1 MKFFFNIKSL
11 FIILILLI
19 ITSKTYAEQY
29 IAFIDL
35 DFIIKNSQ
43 VGKTAFS
50 QLKKKKK
57 LFINELSKGK
67 KNLNDMEAQ
76 IISQKNVL
84 DESQYK
90 NKIIELRK
98 KINEYNVNKE
108 NKNKE
113 ISSYALKFNNKIISL
128 VNPIISDYSK
138 EKAISIILQKKNIVI
153 GRNDLDITKDI
164 LAELDKKIKSINL
177 DKL

>member
-50 QLKKKKK
+50 QLEKKKT
-57 LFINELSKGK
+57 FH
-67 KNLNDMEAQ
+67 Q
-76 IISQKNVL
+76 
-84 DESQYK
+84 
-90 NKIIELRK
+90 
-98 KINEYNVNKE
+98 
-108 NKNKE
+108 
-113 ISSYALKFNNKIISL
+113 
-128 VNPIISDYSK
+128 
-138 EKAISIILQKKNIVI
+138 
-153 GRNDLDITKDI
+153 
-164 LAELDKKIKSINL
+164 
-177 DKL
+177 

>member
-50 QLKKKKK
+50 QLEKKKKT
-57 LFINELSKGK
+57 FH
-67 KNLNDMEAQ
+67 Q
-76 IISQKNVL
+76 
-84 DESQYK
+84 
-90 NKIIELRK
+90 
-98 KINEYNVNKE
+98 
-108 NKNKE
+108 
-113 ISSYALKFNNKIISL
+113 
-128 VNPIISDYSK
+128 
-138 EKAISIILQKKNIVI
+138 
-153 GRNDLDITKDI
+153 
-164 LAELDKKIKSINL
+164 
-177 DKL
+177 

>member
-50 QLKKKKK
+50 QLEKKKN
-57 LFINELSKGK
+57 F
-67 KNLNDMEAQ
+67 
-76 IISQKNVL
+76 
-84 DESQYK
+84 
-90 NKIIELRK
+90 
-98 KINEYNVNKE
+98 
-108 NKNKE
+108 
-113 ISSYALKFNNKIISL
+113 SSMNYLK
-128 VNPIISDYSK
+128 
-138 EKAISIILQKKNIVI
+138 
-153 GRNDLDITKDI
+153 
-164 LAELDKKIKSINL
+164 
-177 DKL
+177 

>member
-50 QLKKKKK
+50 QL
-57 LFINELSKGK
+57 
-67 KNLNDMEAQ
+67 
-76 IISQKNVL
+76 
-84 DESQYK
+84 
-90 NKIIELRK
+90 
-98 KINEYNVNKE
+98 
-108 NKNKE
+108 
-113 ISSYALKFNNKIISL
+113 
-128 VNPIISDYSK
+128 
-138 EKAISIILQKKNIVI
+138 
-153 GRNDLDITKDI
+153 
-164 LAELDKKIKSINL
+164 
-177 DKL
+177 

>member
-50 QLKKKKK
+50 QLEKKKNFHKR
-57 LFINELSKGK
+57 
-67 KNLNDMEAQ
+67 
-76 IISQKNVL
+76 II
-84 DESQYK
+84 
-90 NKIIELRK
+90 
-98 KINEYNVNKE
+98 
-108 NKNKE
+108 
-113 ISSYALKFNNKIISL
+113 
-128 VNPIISDYSK
+128 
-138 EKAISIILQKKNIVI
+138 
-153 GRNDLDITKDI
+153 
-164 LAELDKKIKSINL
+164 
-177 DKL
+177 